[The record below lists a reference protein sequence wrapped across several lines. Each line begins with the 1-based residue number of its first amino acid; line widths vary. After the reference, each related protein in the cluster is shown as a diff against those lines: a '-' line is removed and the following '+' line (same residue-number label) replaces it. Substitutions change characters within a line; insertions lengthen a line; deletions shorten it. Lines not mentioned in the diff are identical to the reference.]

1 MDPEYTIRKLLCPE
15 GHEVSFVVHDTYACE
30 TCRVEYGYEE
40 LQKIPVVS
48 QAWNNPANRPTVYGK
63 PN

>member
-1 MDPEYTIRKLLCPE
+1 MDNTIIKLLCPE
-15 GHEVSFVVHDTYACE
+15 GHDVRFVGGDTFECE
-30 TCRVEYGYEE
+30 TCRMEYDYEE

-48 QAWNNPANRPTVYGK
+48 QAWNHPANRPTVYGK